1 MHWRNTKKVKK
12 EISLSITIATERD
25 CAELGIMNRAMADDG
40 GANNNMTVLELQ
52 ERMKKFMKTNYIA
65 VFFVVNGERV
75 GYALIDKTCNPMF
88 IRQFFIKSEFRRK
101 GYGTAAFKEILRYF
115 NIDQIS
121 LSVLKSNTIGQKFW
135 DSCGLIPY
143 EIVMHYCR
151 GGQV

>member
-1 MHWRNTKKVKK
+1 MKK
-12 EISLSITIATERD
+12 EINLSITIATEKD